1 MLATDNV
8 CQLPAPPEFVW
19 PFYTEP
25 TAWPRWSADI
35 EHASARGELKA
46 GAEGRCKY
54 RMLPEGT
61 FRVVSFDPPHSF
73 TLDWVTLATHVRFDH
88 ELTPMG
94 AHGTHVRERIS
105 FSGLLAPI
113 LGLLERP
120 RIRTDWPRA
129 MDCLGALAL
138 EAYLAARDDACAA
151 LLVERWD
158 VLVASPDAA

>member
-19 PFYTEP
+19 PLYTEP

-35 EHASARGELKA
+35 EHASIRGEMTV

-73 TLDWVTLATHVRFDH
+73 TLDWVTLAMHVRFDH
-88 ELTPMG
+88 ELTAVG
-94 AHGTHVRERIS
+94 AHATHVRERIS

-120 RIRTDWPRA
+120 RIRTGWPRA
-129 MDCLGALAL
+129 MECLGALAL
-138 EAYLAARDDACAA
+138 ESYQTARDDACAA